1 MIIVEAWKYMYIA
14 VTNIAAANNRENMI
28 IKNCAPFTKCISEI
42 NNTQIDNA
50 KDIDIVMI
58 ISSDNYSKTS
68 GSLWN
73 YYRDEPFLNAN
84 VAIAY
89 FHADNSNSALF
100 KFKTKIT
107 RRTGNYGTKNVKF
120 RVPLKYFENS

>member
-1 MIIVEAWKYMYIA
+1 MCIA

-50 KDIDIVMI
+50 KDTDIVMI
-58 ISSDNYSKTS
+58 ISSDNYSKIS

>member
-1 MIIVEAWKYMYIA
+1 MKVHCIA

>member
-1 MIIVEAWKYMYIA
+1 MIIVEAWKYMCIA

-73 YYRDEPFLNAN
+73 YYRDEPFLNAD